1 MRLVPNFL
9 ELAFKIWREPSST
22 SLLFMDSLFAYARYT
37 DAWVSLSCIFISYAI
52 TMRVIL
58 TLGSVYHVFL
68 YLTRSLC
75 AFYWHLGQSIMY
87 FYILRDHYAR
97 FTDTWVSLSY
107 IFISYAITMRVLLT
121 LGSVYHIFL
130 FLTRSLCALYWRL
143 GQSIIY
149 FYFLR
154 DHYARYT
161 DAWVSLSCIF
171 ISYAITMRVLLTLG
185 SVYHIFLFLTRSHC
199 AFYWHLGQSII
210 YFYFL
215 RDHIARFTDTWLSL
229 SYIFIS
235 YAITLRVLLTLG
247 SVYHIFLFLTRSH
260 CAFYWH
266 LGQSI
271 IYFYFLRDHIARFT
285 DTWVSLSY
293 IFISYAITLRVLLT
307 LGSVYHIF
315 FFSYA
320 ITLRVLLT
328 LGSVYHIFLFLTR
341 SHCAF
346 YWHLG
351 QSIIYFYF
359 LRDHIARFTDTW
371 VSLSYIFISYAIT
384 LRVLLTLG
392 SVYHI
397 FLFLTRSY
405 CAFYWHL
412 GQSIIY
418 FYFLR
423 DQIARFT
430 DTCQTNSLCG
440 TLAPMWLGWTRLWMY
455 CQELIIVICSDQP
468 VSALAKYL
476 RCSKRT
482 NPHTIKTSLRW
493 DTMR

>member
-161 DAWVSLSCIF
+161 DAWVSLSFFLFLTRSLCALYWRLGQSIIYFCFLRDHHARYTDAWVSLSYFFFLRDHYARYTDAWVSLSCIFISYAITMRVILTLGSVYHVF

-185 SVYHIFLFLTRSHC
+185 SVYHVFLYLTRSLC

-215 RDHIARFTDTWLSL
+215 RDHIARFTD
-229 SYIFIS
+229 
-235 YAITLRVLLTLG
+235 A
-247 SVYHIFLFLTRSH
+247 
-260 CAFYWH
+260 
-266 LGQSI
+266 
-271 IYFYFLRDHIARFT
+271 
-285 DTWVSLSY
+285 
-293 IFISYAITLRVLLT
+293 
-307 LGSVYHIF
+307 
-315 FFSYA
+315 
-320 ITLRVLLT
+320 
-328 LGSVYHIFLFLTR
+328 
-341 SHCAF
+341 
-346 YWHLG
+346 
-351 QSIIYFYF
+351 
-359 LRDHIARFTDTW
+359 
-371 VSLSYIFISYAIT
+371 
-384 LRVLLTLG
+384 
-392 SVYHI
+392 
-397 FLFLTRSY
+397 
-405 CAFYWHL
+405 
-412 GQSIIY
+412 
-418 FYFLR
+418 
-423 DQIARFT
+423 
-430 DTCQTNSLCG
+430 CQTNSLCG

-482 NPHTIKTSLRW
+482 NPHTINTSLRW

>member
-121 LGSVYHIFL
+121 LGSGIIYFYFLRDHYARYTDAWVSLSYIFISYAITMRVILTLGSVYHIFLFLTRSLCALYWRLGQSIIYFCFLRDHHARYTDAWVSLSYIFFSYAITMRVILTLGSVYHVFLFLTRSLCALYWRLGQSIMYFYILRDHYARFTDTRSVYHVFLYLTRSLCAFYWHLGQSIIYFYFLRDHYARYTDAWVSLSYIFISYAITMRVILTLGSVYHIFL

-171 ISYAITMRVLLTLG
+171 LY
-185 SVYHIFLFLTRSHC
+185 LTRSLC

-215 RDHIARFTDTWLSL
+215 RDHHAR
-229 SYIFIS
+229 Y
-235 YAITLRVLLTLG
+235 
-247 SVYHIFLFLTRSH
+247 
-260 CAFYWH
+260 
-266 LGQSI
+266 
-271 IYFYFLRDHIARFT
+271 
-285 DTWVSLSY
+285 
-293 IFISYAITLRVLLT
+293 
-307 LGSVYHIF
+307 
-315 FFSYA
+315 
-320 ITLRVLLT
+320 
-328 LGSVYHIFLFLTR
+328 
-341 SHCAF
+341 
-346 YWHLG
+346 
-351 QSIIYFYF
+351 
-359 LRDHIARFTDTW
+359 
-371 VSLSYIFISYAIT
+371 
-384 LRVLLTLG
+384 
-392 SVYHI
+392 
-397 FLFLTRSY
+397 
-405 CAFYWHL
+405 
-412 GQSIIY
+412 
-418 FYFLR
+418 
-423 DQIARFT
+423 T

-482 NPHTIKTSLRW
+482 NPHTINTSLRW
-493 DTMR
+493 NKMR

>member
-58 TLGSVYHVFL
+58 TLGSVYHEFLYLTRSLCAFYWHLGQSIMYFYFLRDHYARYTDTWVSLSYIFISYAITMRVLLTLGSVYHKFLFLTRSLCALYWRLGQSIIYFYFLRDHYARYTDAWVSLSYIFVSYAITMRVILTLGSVYHIFLFLTRSPCALYWRLGQSIIFFFSYAITMRVILTLGSVYHIFL

-107 IFISYAITMRVLLT
+107 IFISYAITMRVILT

-149 FYFLR
+149 FCFLR

-161 DAWVSLSCIF
+161 DAWVSLSYIF
-171 ISYAITMRVLLTLG
+171 ISYAITMRVILTLG
-185 SVYHIFLFLTRSHC
+185 SVYHVFLYLTRSLC

-215 RDHIARFTDTWLSL
+215 RDH
-229 SYIFIS
+229 
-235 YAITLRVLLTLG
+235 
-247 SVYHIFLFLTRSH
+247 
-260 CAFYWH
+260 
-266 LGQSI
+266 
-271 IYFYFLRDHIARFT
+271 
-285 DTWVSLSY
+285 
-293 IFISYAITLRVLLT
+293 
-307 LGSVYHIF
+307 
-315 FFSYA
+315 
-320 ITLRVLLT
+320 
-328 LGSVYHIFLFLTR
+328 
-341 SHCAF
+341 
-346 YWHLG
+346 
-351 QSIIYFYF
+351 
-359 LRDHIARFTDTW
+359 
-371 VSLSYIFISYAIT
+371 
-384 LRVLLTLG
+384 
-392 SVYHI
+392 
-397 FLFLTRSY
+397 
-405 CAFYWHL
+405 
-412 GQSIIY
+412 
-418 FYFLR
+418 
-423 DQIARFT
+423 IARFT

-468 VSALAKYL
+468 VSAQAKYL

-482 NPHTIKTSLRW
+482 NPHTINTSLRW